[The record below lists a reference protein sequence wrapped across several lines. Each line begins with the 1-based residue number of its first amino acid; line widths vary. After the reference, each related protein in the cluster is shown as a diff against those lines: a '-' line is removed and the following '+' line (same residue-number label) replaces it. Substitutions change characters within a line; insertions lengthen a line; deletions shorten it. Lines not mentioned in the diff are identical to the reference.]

1 VTPGQ
6 VLNITVG
13 AGGAGGPGPYGTGGT
28 GQPSTVTGTGVSFTA
43 DGGAGGTGG
52 GNSGTGFGGIGAYGA
67 NYTSSF
73 RVNAGGTST
82 NGGANGG
89 NGGATKNAAGQKG
102 GDGSVSIRF
111 NITGAG
117 GGGEAWLVPDG
128 VKQLT
133 VNYLTPSG
141 FSTRLFPVTAGEVI
155 TVKLGDFGVASTI
168 TGTAGT
174 LTLPAYDTQVFSYS
188 GRVDHIIAQDV
199 QVATVTPTSYSGS
212 GSNATLTA
220 GAAAAGITYNV
231 TYEGWHGDLGATI
244 SITPVLLSTI
254 YQPVQVY
261 VKSGSGRQFPS
272 AHTYQQQPSAA
283 NGYIMNDYQG
293 DYFGDEGGYSWAT
306 NLRQQGYVTLD
317 WQQPYLQSGWI
328 NVGQIYYKDGSNWTP
343 VLVNSTINLNK
354 IS

>member
-1 VTPGQ
+1 MM
-6 VLNITVG
+6 
-13 AGGAGGPGPYGTGGT
+13 
-28 GQPSTVTGTGVSFTA
+28 
-43 DGGAGGTGG
+43 
-52 GNSGTGFGGIGAYGA
+52 
-67 NYTSSF
+67 SSY
-73 RVNAGGTST
+73 
-82 NGGANGG
+82 
-89 NGGATKNAAGQKG
+89 
-102 GDGSVSIRF
+102 VSIRF

-293 DYFGDEGGYSWAT
+293 DYFGDEDGYSWTT
-306 NLRQQGYVTLD
+306 NLQQRGYISIQYD
-317 WQQPYLQSGWI
+317 QPYKEGTWI
-328 NVGQIYYKDGSNWTP
+328 AVDQIYYKDGSFWKPLMANDNITP
-343 VLVNSTINLNK
+343 SKLE
-354 IS
+354 